1 MEYFLYYNTL
11 NQILKK
17 YKFAPLPLH
26 IFSSSV
32 SDKENILRNTIDSMK
47 LGTFGQKDESQR
59 DIRRRLTEEKRRFL
73 TSPIIN
79 DYYKNQI
86 NIIWEEKCLEK
97 IKQKINDYNNNNIIF
112 SSKNDLSLRVK
123 QELIGIE
130 DMYFKIIKL
139 SMN

>member
-26 IFSSSV
+26 IFSSRV

-112 SSKNDLSLRVK
+112 SSKNDLLLRVK

>member
-1 MEYFLYYNTL
+1 
-11 NQILKK
+11 
-17 YKFAPLPLH
+17 
-26 IFSSSV
+26 
-32 SDKENILRNTIDSMK
+32 MK

-130 DMYFKIIKL
+130 DNVYQNNQIINELNSTWNSINDKVKNKITDTLNSIR
-139 SMN
+139 